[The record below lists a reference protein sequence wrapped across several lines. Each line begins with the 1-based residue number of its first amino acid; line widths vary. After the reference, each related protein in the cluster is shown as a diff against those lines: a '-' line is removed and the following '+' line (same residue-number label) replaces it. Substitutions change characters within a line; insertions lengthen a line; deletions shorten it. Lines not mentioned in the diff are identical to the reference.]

1 MQLLNEEVRDFTRK
15 KFEAELL
22 NPVNLVYF
30 TKEKSP
36 LIVPGRQPEEDCGFC
51 PETRQLLEE
60 LSGLTDKIKL
70 SVYELEKEPARAAE
84 FQVDKVPAIVV
95 MSEQDAGIRFFGI
108 PSGYE
113 FMSLLE
119 AIVDVSRGKTEL
131 SQETKAALK
140 NLNKEVN
147 IQIFVTPTCPYCPV
161 AVRLAHQ
168 MALESPLVRA
178 AMVEATEFPELTQKY
193 EVFGVPKAIFND
205 SLSLEGAVPEETFLE
220 QVLRAGGQEVQH
232 S

>member
-15 KFEAELL
+15 KFEAELI

-30 TKEKSP
+30 QKEKSP
-36 LIVPGRQPEEDCGFC
+36 LIVPGREPQEDCGFC

-60 LSGLTDKIKL
+60 LTGLTDKLKL
-70 SVYELEKEPARAAE
+70 TVYDVDKEPAKAAE
-84 FQVDKVPAIVV
+84 YGVDKVPAIVV
-95 MSEQDAGIRFFGI
+95 MGEKDFGIRFFGI

-119 AIVDVSRGKTEL
+119 AIVDVSRGETEL
-131 SQETKAALK
+131 SQETKEALK
-140 NLNKEVN
+140 ELDREVN
-147 IQIFVTPTCPYCPV
+147 IQVFVTPTCPYCPM
-161 AVRLAHQ
+161 AVRLGHQ
-168 MALESPLVRA
+168 MAMESPMVKA

-193 EVFGVPKAIFND
+193 EVFGVPKSIFNET
-205 SLSLEGAVPEETFLE
+205 LSLEGAVPEEIFLE
-220 QVLRAGGQEVQH
+220 QVLKAAGKLP

>member
-1 MQLLNEEVRDFTRK
+1 MSLLNEEVRDFTRK
-15 KFEAELL
+15 KFEAELV

-36 LIVPGRQPEEDCGFC
+36 LIVPGHEPQEDCGFC

-60 LSGLTDKIKL
+60 LAGLTDRIKL
-70 SVYELEKEPARAAE
+70 TVYELDKEPARAAE
-84 FQVDKVPAIVV
+84 FQVDKIPAIIV
-95 MSEQDAGIRFFGI
+95 MGEQDAGIRFFGI

-119 AIVDVSRGKTEL
+119 AIVDVSRGQTEL
-131 SQETKAALK
+131 SQETKEALK
-140 NLNKEVN
+140 KLTREVN
-147 IQIFVTPTCPYCPV
+147 IQVFVTPTCPYCPV
-161 AVRLAHQ
+161 AVRLGHQ

-193 EVFGVPKAIFND
+193 EVFGVPKTIFND
-205 SLSLEGAVPEETFLE
+205 SLTLEGAVPEEMFLE
-220 QVLRAGGQEVQH
+220 QVLKAGAPEA
-232 S
+232 

>member
-15 KFEAELL
+15 KFEAELI

-30 TKEKSP
+30 QKEKSP
-36 LIVPGRQPEEDCGFC
+36 LIVPGREPQEDCGFC

-60 LSGLTDKIKL
+60 LTGLTDKLKL
-70 SVYELEKEPARAAE
+70 TVFDVDKEPAKAAE
-84 FQVDKVPAIVV
+84 YGVDKVPAIVV
-95 MSEQDAGIRFFGI
+95 MGEKDFGIRFFGI

-119 AIVDVSRGKTEL
+119 AIVDVSRGETEL
-131 SQETKAALK
+131 SQETKEALK
-140 NLNKEVN
+140 ELDREVN
-147 IQIFVTPTCPYCPV
+147 IQVFVTPTCPYCPM
-161 AVRLAHQ
+161 AVRLGHQ
-168 MALESPLVRA
+168 MAMESPMVKA

-193 EVFGVPKAIFND
+193 EVFGVPKSIFNET
-205 SLSLEGAVPEETFLE
+205 LSLEGAVPEEIFLE
-220 QVLRAGGQEVQH
+220 QVLKAAGKLP

>member
-1 MQLLNEEVRDFTRK
+1 MPLLNEEVRDFTRK
-15 KFEAELL
+15 KFEAELV

-36 LIVPGRQPEEDCGFC
+36 LIVPGREPQEDCGFC

-60 LSGLTDKIKL
+60 LSGLTDRIKL
-70 SVYELEKEPARAAE
+70 TVYELDKEPARAAE
-84 FQVDKVPAIVV
+84 FQVDKVPAIIV
-95 MSEQDAGIRFFGI
+95 MGEKDAGIRFYGI

-119 AIVDVSRGKTEL
+119 AIVDVSRGETEL
-131 SQETKAALK
+131 SQETREALK
-140 NLNKEVN
+140 KLTREVN
-147 IQIFVTPTCPYCPV
+147 IQVFVTPTCPYCPV
-161 AVRLAHQ
+161 AVRLGHQ

-193 EVFGVPKAIFND
+193 EVFGVPKTIFND
-205 SLSLEGAVPEETFLE
+205 SLTLEGAVPEEMFLE
-220 QVLRAGGQEVQH
+220 QVLKAGSSEVQ
-232 S
+232 

>member
-1 MQLLNEEVRDFTRK
+1 MSLLNEEVRDFTRK
-15 KFEAELL
+15 KFETELV

-36 LIVPGRQPEEDCGFC
+36 LIVPGREPQEDCGFC

-60 LSGLTDKIKL
+60 LSGLSDKIKL
-70 SVYELEKEPARAAE
+70 TVYEVDKEPARAAE

-95 MSEQDAGIRFFGI
+95 MGEKDAGIRFFGI

-119 AIVDVSRGKTEL
+119 AIFDVSRGETEL
-131 SQETKAALK
+131 SQETKDALK
-140 NLNKEVN
+140 KLTREVN
-147 IQIFVTPTCPYCPV
+147 IQVFVTPTCPYCPS
-161 AVRLAHQ
+161 AVRLGHQ
-168 MALESPLVRA
+168 MALESPLVKA

-193 EVFGVPKAIFND
+193 EVFGVPKTIFND
-205 SLSLEGAVPEETFLE
+205 SLTLEGAVPEEMFLE
-220 QVLRAGGQEVQH
+220 QVLKAGTSQIQ
-232 S
+232 